1 MAGQKGAVLTLYEI
15 SWGDLTRDQRCR
27 RSAVWCTVTTGLMAG
42 IEFHGIDPTVLRKAL
57 DVLVERGAAKVFGSA
72 EEMGVKFF

>member
-1 MAGQKGAVLTLYEI
+1 VLTLYEI
-15 SWGDLTRDQRCR
+15 SWGDLTRDQGMEDPRCG
-27 RSAVWCTVTTGLMAG
+27 VTNGLMAG

-57 DVLVERGAAKVFGSA
+57 DVLVERSAAKVFGSA